1 MEKQNA
7 EPGQRLAE
15 DAVQHPRAEFAGN
28 APPGRASK
36 RRGALLVACGLA
48 AALALGVFWVM
59 QRSREPEPDKPRL
72 VAQSSQSSQSSP
84 ASASASPS
92 VDATSTASSGSS
104 GSADP
109 AIDTQAIK
117 AQLDAIESEL
127 ASLSLPADT
136 DFDDAES
143 ALQ

>member
-15 DAVQHPRAEFAGN
+15 DAVQQPRAEFAGD
-28 APPGRASK
+28 APPGRAPK
-36 RRGALLVACGLA
+36 RRGPLLVACGLA
-48 AALALGVFWVM
+48 AILVVGGLWAA
-59 QRSREPEPDKPRL
+59 QRSQEPESGKPRFI
-72 VAQSSQSSQSSP
+72 AQSSP
-84 ASASASPS
+84 ASTSTSPS
-92 VDATSTASSGSS
+92 VDATNPASSGSS
-104 GSADP
+104 SSANP

-127 ASLSLPADT
+127 ESLSLPADT
-136 DFDDAES
+136 DFDDAEK